1 MCEPV
6 MLPSGL
12 LTSKNDENGSYLQP
26 SIKKPATK
34 NLVG

>member
-6 MLPSGL
+6 MLPSGR
-12 LTSKNDENGSYLQP
+12 LTSKNDENGSCLQS

>member
-1 MCEPV
+1 MCEPA
-6 MLPSGL
+6 MLLSGL
-12 LTSKNDENGSYLQP
+12 LTSKNDENGTYLQS